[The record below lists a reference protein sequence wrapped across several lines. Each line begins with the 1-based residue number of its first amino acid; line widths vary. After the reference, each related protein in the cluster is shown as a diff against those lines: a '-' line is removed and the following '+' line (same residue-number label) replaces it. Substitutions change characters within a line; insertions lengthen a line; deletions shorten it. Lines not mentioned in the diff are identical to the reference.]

1 MSRYEANMAY
11 QNPTYFSASEVMM
24 SAGPSMAISILTNH
38 GDLTN
43 KCSNIDQKVVTHV
56 DAGVGD
62 SWIHNDALSA
72 GFGTNVS
79 SRVAR
84 LVPVTKLACWRSRAG
99 SNRSLFGNKWR
110 DASLEKADTASK
122 QDQTKD
128 ERRKGSLWRSNNLRN
143 RGDKDE
149 DVSKGSHDNRNVN
162 RLELAPVLVG

>member
-1 MSRYEANMAY
+1 MTY

-24 SAGPSMAISILTNH
+24 SAGPKRVAISILTNH

-62 SWIHNDALSA
+62 SWIHDDALSA

-79 SRVAR
+79 FRVAR
-84 LVPVTKLACWRSRAG
+84 LVPVIKLAYWRSRAG
-99 SNRSLFGNKWR
+99 SNCSLFGNKWR

-122 QDQTKD
+122 QNQAKD
-128 ERRKGSLWRSNNLRN
+128 EGREGSLRRSNDLRN
-143 RGDKDE
+143 CGDKDE

-162 RLELAPVLVG
+162 RLKLAPILVG